1 MGPWMQEQA
10 LPVDALPNGTDIEP
24 PYYLINR
31 WSTMISR
38 FLAAVAATVLAVSA
52 WPAQAQVYLGSTR
65 VSLGIAGGANVPVS
79 ILADIADVGYNVAVS
94 LNVGTPQLPFGF
106 RIEGAYNG
114 LPIRDLSGTVRILSG
129 TANGIYNI
137 AKTKDS
143 PYLIAGVGAYTR
155 RLKFDATGS
164 GSNKTVFGING
175 GGGLR
180 FPLTG
185 VTTFVEARY
194 HLMFGDKI
202 DNSNFQFIP
211 ITFGVLF

>member
-1 MGPWMQEQA
+1 M
-10 LPVDALPNGTDIEP
+10 T
-24 PYYLINR
+24 
-31 WSTMISR
+31 SR
-38 FLAAVAATVLAVSA
+38 FLAAAAATLLAVSA
-52 WPAQAQVYLGSTR
+52 RPAQAQVLLGTTR
-65 VSLGIAGGANVPVS
+65 LSLGIAGGANVPVS

-94 LNVGTPQLPFGF
+94 LNVRAPLLPIGF

-114 LPIRDLSGTVRILSG
+114 LPIRGLDGNVRILSG

-137 AKTKDS
+137 ARTKDA

-155 RLKFDATGS
+155 RLNFDATGNA
-164 GSNKTVFGING
+164 SNKTVFGING